1 MKRNFNFL
9 LACLLALPLFA
20 QNEEATGLPG
30 DQFSLEGALELFK
43 NAASPEEFENLLNK
57 KENEVNN
64 LDVNGDN
71 ETDYVKVISKKDG
84 DAQILILQVS
94 VSENENQDIA
104 VINIEKTGR
113 EDAVIQIVGDE
124 DVYGEEMIVEPSDGT
139 EESLEDNGSGPSW
152 SSNNAFVVV
161 NVWTWP
167 SVRFIYSPTY
177 RPWVSPWRWRVY
189 PNWWRPWRPLTW
201 SVWHPLRV
209 KHYRPT
215 VRVVHTH
222 RVVKARTIYKPVRV
236 TSTTVRTR
244 HASAHANYKVR
255 KTTTTV
261 KGPRGNA
268 VTKKST
274 TVKGPKGNVRAQ
286 KTTVKKSRRGN

>member
-9 LACLLALPLFA
+9 FAILFTLPLFA

-43 NAASPEEFENLLNK
+43 NAASPEEFETLLNK

-64 LDVNGDN
+64 LDVNGDD

-113 EDAVIQIVGDE
+113 EDAIIQIIGDE
-124 DVYGEEMIVEPSDGT
+124 DIYGEEVIVEPSDGT
-139 EESLEDNGSGPSW
+139 EESVEDNGSGPSW
-152 SSNNAFVVV
+152 RSNNAFIVV
-161 NVWTWP
+161 NVWNWP
-167 SVRFIYSPTY
+167 SVRFIYGPTY
-177 RPWVSPWRWRVY
+177 RPWISPWRWRVY

-222 RVVKARTIYKPVRV
+222 RVVKARNIYKPVRV
-236 TSTTVRTR
+236 TSTTVRSR

-274 TVKGPKGNVRAQ
+274 TVKGPRGNVKAQ

>member
-20 QNEEATGLPG
+20 QNEKATGLPG

-43 NAASPEEFENLLNK
+43 SAASPEEFETLLNK

-94 VSENENQDIA
+94 VSEDENQDIA

-113 EDAVIQIVGDE
+113 EDAIIQIIGDE
-124 DVYGEEMIVEPSDGT
+124 DIYGEEVIVEPSDGT

-152 SSNNAFVVV
+152 SCNNTLVVV

-201 SVWHPLRV
+201 SVWHPLRL

-222 RVVKARTIYKPVRV
+222 RVAKARNIYKPVRV

-244 HASAHANYKVR
+244 NASAHANYKVR

-274 TVKGPKGNVRAQ
+274 TVKGPRGNVKAQ

>member
-1 MKRNFNFL
+1 MKSIFSFL
-9 LACLLALPLFA
+9 FVFSLIIPSIA

-30 DQFSLEGALELFK
+30 DHFSLEGALELFK
-43 NAASPEEFENLLNK
+43 KAASPEEFETLLNK

-71 ETDYVKVISKKDG
+71 ETDYIKVISKKDG
-84 DAQILILQVS
+84 DAHILILQVP
-94 VSENENQDIA
+94 VSEDENQDVA

-113 EDAVIQIVGDE
+113 EDAIIQIVGDE
-124 DVYGEEMIVEPSDGT
+124 DIYGEEMIVEPSDGT

-152 SSNNAFVVV
+152 SSNNTLVVV

-201 SVWHPLRV
+201 TVWHPLRV

-222 RVVKARTIYKPVRV
+222 RVVKARNMYKPVRV

-274 TVKGPKGNVRAQ
+274 TVKGSRGNTRAQ

>member
-9 LACLLALPLFA
+9 FAILFTLPLFA

-30 DQFSLEGALELFK
+30 DQFSLEGALQLFK
-43 NAASPEEFENLLNK
+43 NAASPEEFETLLNK

-64 LDVNGDN
+64 LDVNGDD

-113 EDAVIQIVGDE
+113 EDAIIQIIGDE
-124 DVYGEEMIVEPSDGT
+124 DIYGEEVIVEPSDGT
-139 EESLEDNGSGPSW
+139 EESVEDNGSGPSW
-152 SSNNAFVVV
+152 RSNNALVVV

-167 SVRFIYSPTY
+167 SVRFIYGPTY
-177 RPWVSPWRWRVY
+177 RPWISPWRWRVY

-222 RVVKARTIYKPVRV
+222 RVVKARNIYKPVRV
-236 TSTTVRTR
+236 TSTTVRSR

-274 TVKGPKGNVRAQ
+274 TVKGPRGNVKAQ

>member
-113 EDAVIQIVGDE
+113 EDAVVQIVGDE
-124 DVYGEEMIVEPSDGT
+124 DIYGEEMIVEPSDGT